1 MAAAVSAPMIDLKAT
16 RTYNV
21 RLGDS
26 IVKGAGSVK
35 QWASVRYNHKPALN
49 KPVGV
54 TSSSK
59 SSGDHDCEL
68 VLKDNEREYG
78 YAGTSEDAVH
88 SYVLVIRGDGE
99 STEAVL
105 EELSLSHAFN
115 LTSTPEE
122 KDAGKLKDR
131 YPHIVVEQD
140 DQASLLGDGAA
151 AEMPADPSNPF
162 DYRHFIKAAAQS
174 QIKQVE
180 SGTSTPVTHARA
192 VSSTPLARP
201 AKRAGTSALIQQ
213 KKRKAPASTA
223 ETANAKRIKP
233 SDIAASQRAAASKIA
248 QVAQPKIRVD
258 RKASVRKSSYD
269 DSGELILE
277 NDDPPSSRLP
287 SARSAM
293 AMALNG
299 QLTQSQGGPISLRSA
314 ASSPAS
320 HMESPVP
327 DDIDELGDG
336 FVDDD
341 EEGYLDEQDEDA
353 DVEDLELPSPATVH
367 KPSVSAATVTG
378 GDDEDDLDA
387 QLAAAMAEEA
397 MGDGE
402 AMDEEVVS
410 EEE

>member
-1 MAAAVSAPMIDLKAT
+1 MAAAVSAPMMDLKAT
-16 RTYNV
+16 STYNI

-26 IVKGAGSVK
+26 TAKGAGSVK

-54 TSSSK
+54 TSSIK
-59 SSGDHDCEL
+59 SNGDHDCEL
-68 VLKDNEREYG
+68 VLKDDGRRYG
-78 YAGTSEDAVH
+78 YAGTSEDTGPT
-88 SYVLVIRGDGE
+88 YVLVLRGDGE
-99 STEAVL
+99 DTEAVL

-131 YPHIVVEQD
+131 YAHIVVEQD

-162 DYRHFIKAAAQS
+162 DYRHFIKAATQS
-174 QIKQVE
+174 KVKQVE
-180 SGTSTPVTHARA
+180 SGTSTPVTH
-192 VSSTPLARP
+192 
-201 AKRAGTSALIQQ
+201 Q
-213 KKRKAPASTA
+213 KKRKAPVSALDRA
-223 ETANAKRIKP
+223 DAKRVKP
-233 SDIAASQRAAASKIA
+233 SDTAASQRAATSKTAEIA
-248 QVAQPKIRVD
+248 PPRIRVD

-277 NDDPPSSRLP
+277 NDDPPSSKLP

-320 HMESPVP
+320 HMESPAP
-327 DDIDELGDG
+327 DDVDELGDG

-397 MGDGE
+397 MGEGE
-402 AMDEEVVS
+402 ALDEEVVS

>member
-16 RTYNV
+16 GTYNI

-26 IVKGAGSVK
+26 IAKGAGSVK
-35 QWASVRYNHKPALN
+35 QWASVRYNHKPALD
-49 KPVGV
+49 KPARA
-54 TSSSK
+54 TSSIK
-59 SSGDHDCEL
+59 SNGDHDCEL
-68 VLKDNEREYG
+68 VLKDDEGEYG
-78 YAGTSEDAVH
+78 YAGTIEEIGH
-88 SYVLVIRGDGE
+88 TYVLVLRGGGE

-105 EELSLSHAFN
+105 EELSSSHAFN

-131 YPHIVVEQD
+131 YAHIVVEQD
-140 DQASLLGDGAA
+140 DQTSLLGDGAA
-151 AEMPADPSNPF
+151 SEIPADPSNPF
-162 DYRHFIKAAAQS
+162 DYRHFLKAAAQS
-174 QIKQVE
+174 KVKQVE
-180 SGTSTPVTHARA
+180 SGTSTPVTHARPA
-192 VSSTPLARP
+192 SSTPLVRP
-201 AKRAGTSALIQQ
+201 AKKAGTSALIQQ
-213 KKRKAPASTA
+213 KKRKAPVSAADRADAKRVKPSDTAASVTKSSKIA
-223 ETANAKRIKP
+223 ETAPPR
-233 SDIAASQRAAASKIA
+233 
-248 QVAQPKIRVD
+248 IRVD

-269 DSGELILE
+269 ESGELILE
-277 NDDPPSSRLP
+277 NDDPPSSKLP

-320 HMESPVP
+320 HMESPAP